1 MNLMSKAAASRV
13 LAGEAQSAP
22 VPVAPESVASMLRL
36 REDSAQPMYQQ
47 LQEQLVALIQQ
58 GRIAAG
64 ATLPAERHL
73 ADSLG
78 VSRATIQRCY
88 NTLREQRL
96 IRGAGRHGSIVEGE
110 GARLLPGMDRL
121 KGFTQEMAELG
132 RMPSTKILKKQVLCD
147 RAIAS
152 LFGQK
157 ETARFLKLVR
167 IRFGDDIPLSYETA
181 WYSLEA
187 APFLEDAD
195 FAASIYAQLAAHGL
209 SLAFCDQ
216 TIEATSPSAEEC
228 RVFEFTEPVPCLLI
242 KRRSYARRELMV
254 EYVEGVFRGDTYSYR
269 LRLDA

>member
-1 MNLMSKAAASRV
+1 MSKAARRG
-13 LAGEAQSAP
+13 LAGEAAP
-22 VPVAPESVASMLRL
+22 VTDQAGPSPVASMLRL

-47 LQEQLVALIQQ
+47 LQEQMVALIRQ

-64 ATLPAERHL
+64 ETLPAERHL
-73 ADSLG
+73 AESLG

-96 IRGAGRHGSIVEGE
+96 VRGAGRHGSIVEGE
-110 GARLLPGMDRL
+110 AARLLPGMDRL

-132 RMPSTKILKKQVLCD
+132 RKPSTKILKKQVLCD
-147 RAIAS
+147 RAIAA
-152 LFGQK
+152 LFGQP
-157 ETARFLKLVR
+157 ESARFLKLVR
-167 IRFGDDIPLSYETA
+167 IRFGDEIPLSYETA

-187 APFLEDAD
+187 APFLEEAD
-195 FAASIYAQLAAHGL
+195 FAASIYAQLAAQGVR
-209 SLAFCDQ
+209 LAFCDQ
-216 TIEATSPSAEEC
+216 TIEATSPSAAEC
-228 RVFEFTEPVPCLLI
+228 LVFGFTEPVPCLLI

>member
-1 MNLMSKAAASRV
+1 MSKAAARRG
-13 LAGEAQSAP
+13 LPGEAGSAAEP
-22 VPVAPESVASMLRL
+22 VVSSSVASMLRL

-64 ATLPAERHL
+64 TTLPAERHL

-78 VSRATIQRCY
+78 ISRATIQRCY

-132 RMPSTKILKKQVLCD
+132 RQPSTKIIKKQVLRD
-147 RAIAS
+147 RSIAS
-152 LFGQK
+152 LFGQP

-187 APFLEDAD
+187 AQFLEDAD
-195 FAASIYAQLAAHGL
+195 FSASIYAQLAAHGVR
-209 SLAFCDQ
+209 LAFCDQ
-216 TIEATSPSAEEC
+216 TIEATSPSAAEC
-228 RVFEFTEPVPCLLI
+228 RVFGFTEPVPCLLI

>member
-1 MNLMSKAAASRV
+1 MSKAVARRVLTPEPGSPEDAAAS
-13 LAGEAQSAP
+13 S
-22 VPVAPESVASMLRL
+22 PVAAMLRL

-47 LQEQLVALIQQ
+47 LQEQLVALIRK

-73 ADSLG
+73 AESLG
-78 VSRATIQRCY
+78 ISRATIQRAY
-88 NTLREQRL
+88 NALREERL
-96 IRGAGRHGSIVEGE
+96 IRGAGRYGSIVEGE

-132 RMPSTKILKKQVLCD
+132 RKPSTKIIKKQVLQD
-147 RAIAS
+147 RTLAS

-157 ETARFLKLVR
+157 ESARFLKLVR

-195 FAASIYAQLAAHGL
+195 FAASIYAQLAAQGVH
-209 SLAFCDQ
+209 LAFCDQ
-216 TIEATSPSAEEC
+216 TIEAISPSEAES
-228 RVFEFTEPVPCLLI
+228 RVFGFTEPVPCLLI